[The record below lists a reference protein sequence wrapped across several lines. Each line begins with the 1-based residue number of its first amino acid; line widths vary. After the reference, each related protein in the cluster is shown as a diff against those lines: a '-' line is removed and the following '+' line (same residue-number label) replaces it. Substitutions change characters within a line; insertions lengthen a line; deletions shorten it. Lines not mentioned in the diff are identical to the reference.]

1 MPIFM
6 MIKAFLVFAYIHC
19 LVCVSTG
26 FQICA
31 NENMGMDD
39 SLDIKRIVDALDHLK
54 QIHIGKYIEN
64 IIEFCQKEHSWD
76 RPKIE

>member
-6 MIKAFLVFAYIHC
+6 MIKAFLIFAYIHC

-31 NENMGMDD
+31 NENMGVVTRNHTPYGGEPPLLIFLEITTGDMQA
-39 SLDIKRIVDALDHLK
+39 K
-54 QIHIGKYIEN
+54 
-64 IIEFCQKEHSWD
+64 
-76 RPKIE
+76 